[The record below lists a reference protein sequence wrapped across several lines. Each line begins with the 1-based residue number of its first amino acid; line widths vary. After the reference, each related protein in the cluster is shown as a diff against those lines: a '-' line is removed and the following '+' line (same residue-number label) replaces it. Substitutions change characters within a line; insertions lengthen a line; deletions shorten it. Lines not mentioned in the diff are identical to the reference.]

1 MKTNET
7 EGSKPHI
14 ATKEEIIEQAH
25 REGRGLTQDEITAIS
40 AVDTDAIHEGLERNG
55 LPIEK
60 SYMPYKWSRI
70 HDQTREPIF
79 LAEGALNCMAF
90 EALGYDA
97 AEIRISFLNTLAEDL
112 KAYPP
117 VRPLIVAL
125 SLTRDGKK
133 AEQIYERLKSC
144 KVEVYRIDPY
154 GTYGTAVN
162 ALEKNSD
169 TFSETI
175 KSIAA
180 DPRKAE
186 YLERSAGSYLDTFLN
201 EIRQSAD
208 YPPIST
214 GFMKLDRDLGG
225 GLRSGLIV
233 CMAPSNIGKS
243 ALMLQLADHI
253 AERSG
258 HDVLY
263 VTIEMNRADHIAR
276 SLSRLTFEESQ
287 RTYGGTPENGGKTVY
302 EILDIKNYEKYSARE
317 KEIISKAIK
326 RYRSFANHIF
336 FLEGSKITVDR
347 IRQTVQTH
355 LEITGYAPVVIV
367 DYLQIL
373 AQSDP
378 RADVRS
384 ATDYNVTELVNIAK
398 KYRIPVVA
406 ISSIN
411 RASYKGKMS
420 LGSAKESSGIEYGS
434 DILLAL
440 QFQNQND
447 KTDLEEEKK
456 KYPREMEI
464 RILKNRNG
472 SSTGVTG
479 LKYRPKYNH
488 FTEC

>member
-1 MKTNET
+1 MEMFET
-7 EGSKPHI
+7 IGKKPHI
-14 ATKEEIIEQAH
+14 ATQEEIIEQAQK
-25 REGRGLTQDEITAIS
+25 EGRRLTQDEITAIT
-40 AVDTDAIHEGLERNG
+40 AADTDPIHDGLEKNG

-60 SYMPYKWSRI
+60 SYMPYKWI
-70 HDQTREPIF
+70 KLHQQTKVPIF

-97 AEIRISFLNTLAEDL
+97 AEIRISFLSALEDDL

-117 VRPLIVAL
+117 ERPIVIAL
-125 SLTRDGKK
+125 STIGDGKK
-133 AEQIYERLKSC
+133 AEKVYDRLKAC
-144 KVEVYRIDPY
+144 RLEVYKIDPY
-154 GTYGTAVN
+154 GTYGSAVK
-162 ALEKNSD
+162 ALEENSESFYK
-169 TFSETI
+169 TVKLIVS
-175 KSIAA
+175 

-186 YLERSAGSYLDTFLN
+186 YLEKSAGSYLDTFLN
-201 EIRQSAD
+201 EIRQSAE

-225 GLRSGLIV
+225 GLRAGLII
-233 CMAPSNIGKS
+233 CMAPANIGKS

-253 AERSG
+253 AERSK

-263 VTIEMNRADHIAR
+263 VTIEMNRSDHIAR

-287 RTYGGTPENGGKTVY
+287 RSSGGTPESGGKTVY
-302 EILDIKNYEKYSARE
+302 EILDIKNYDRYSARE
-317 KEIISKAIK
+317 KDIISRAIK
-326 RYRSFANHIF
+326 RYRGYANHIY
-336 FLEGSKITVDR
+336 FLEGSKITVDL

-355 LEITGYAPVVIV
+355 TEITGSAPVVIV

-398 KYRIPVVA
+398 KYRVPVVA

-440 QFQNQND
+440 QFQNQSD
-447 KTDLEEEKK
+447 KTDMDEEKK
-456 KYPREMEI
+456 KYPRDMEL